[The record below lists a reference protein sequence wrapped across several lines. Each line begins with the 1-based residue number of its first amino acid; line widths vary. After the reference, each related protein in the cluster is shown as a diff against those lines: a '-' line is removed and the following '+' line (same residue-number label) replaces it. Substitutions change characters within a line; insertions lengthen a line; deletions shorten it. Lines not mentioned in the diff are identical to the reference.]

1 MRTLAL
7 LILAAALAACGASS
21 TADIKAAPPAPGDV
35 LATFTLEE
43 EPFCASCTG
52 RLHEELDGLPG
63 ISSVDA
69 RIGDHTLRVWHD
81 ATMPADKILALLNK
95 AGEKASQP

>member
-1 MRTLAL
+1 MRHIPL
-7 LILAAALAACGASS
+7 LILLATLGACHGSA
-21 TADIKAAPPAPGDV
+21 ADIKASPPAPGHV

-43 EPFCASCTG
+43 EPFCESCTG
-52 RLHEELDGLPG
+52 RLHQELDGLPG

-81 ATMPADKILALLNK
+81 AQTMPADKILALLNA